1 VSPPAGDPQKR
12 GPLDSQAFPKD
23 VFALSERDD
32 ILYAMAATCV
42 ERGFGETTVE
52 AVAARAGISP
62 EAFAKYFDGIE
73 DCGFAA
79 INLIVAEIGAVAS
92 AAWSSDASE
101 AESVVLAIKALL
113 ELLAARP
120 SFAPLIYIQGRYAM
134 PTNSYAPY
142 RASIEVLASMVDRL
156 RAYAPDK
163 DQAPKTAAA
172 GVLGSAGMA
181 MRRAILAGDTERLP
195 ELLPDIAYGVLVPFL
210 GVEEALGY
218 AGRARELLNEGG

>member
-1 VSPPAGDPQKR
+1 MAVS
-12 GPLDSQAFPKD
+12 
-23 VFALSERDD
+23 
-32 ILYAMAATCV
+32 CV
-42 ERGFGETTVE
+42 ERGYAETTVE
-52 AVAARAGISP
+52 EVIARAGISP
-62 EAFAKYFDGIE
+62 EAFARHFNGIE

-92 AAWSSDASE
+92 AAWSSDSSE
-101 AESVVLAIKALL
+101 AESVLLAIKALL

-134 PTNSYAPY
+134 PADSYAPY

-156 RAYAPDK
+156 RAYAADK

-181 MRRAILAGDTERLP
+181 MRRAILAGNIERLP
-195 ELLPDIAYGVLVPFL
+195 ELLPDIVYGVMVPFL
-210 GVEEALGY
+210 GQKEALRY
-218 AGRARELLNEGG
+218 AGQARELLNEGG